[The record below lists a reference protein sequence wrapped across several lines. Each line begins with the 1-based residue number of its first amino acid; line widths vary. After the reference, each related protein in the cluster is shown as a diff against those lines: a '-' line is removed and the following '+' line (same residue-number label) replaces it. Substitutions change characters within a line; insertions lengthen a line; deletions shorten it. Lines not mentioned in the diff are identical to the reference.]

1 MMQVAVIVLR
11 VGEAV
16 RMGCGVWSL
25 VLGLGA
31 RGLGG
36 KIVRV
41 AARALI
47 RDSRQQVPRGKASGL
62 CEAER
67 TSAAEAQL
75 KYMEQCETASEL
87 ACSLPAGCR
96 RLAAAFPARS
106 WLFRLSRARI
116 SAGGTQGSG

>member
-31 RGLGG
+31 GWLGG

-67 TSAAEAQL
+67 RSAAVAEL
-75 KYMEQCETASEL
+75 KYVEHCETASGL
-87 ACSLPAGCR
+87 A
-96 RLAAAFPARS
+96 FAR
-106 WLFRLSRARI
+106 
-116 SAGGTQGSG
+116 